1 MDDFPANHR
10 RIDSPGNRSSSSERS
25 GGCTASVAAP
35 GAAGPQGNPTGY
47 IFRVPIAEH
56 PVQRRDFIRL
66 LGGASIITGLDVDQL
81 LALGRRT
88 HRNLAAERSPLGFF
102 DQHQM
107 HTVAAAGERILPA
120 TDTPGA
126 FAAECHRFTERI
138 VAHHYAPDRQKRFQ
152 GGLVDLD
159 ARSRSV
165 GGKLFVELDDA
176 SQDQVLA
183 AIEADAYAAE
193 PNGTDSFWR
202 DLKYLTLYGYYTSE
216 IGIEEELRTNRFPG
230 SYQGAAEIAR

>member
-1 MDDFPANHR
+1 MDRRELLRQIGGSVALAGVLPANLW
-10 RIDSPGNRSSSSERS
+10 S
-25 GGCTASVAAP
+25 
-35 GAAGPQGNPTGY
+35 
-47 IFRVPIAEH
+47 
-56 PVQRRDFIRL
+56 
-66 LGGASIITGLDVDQL
+66 
-81 LALGRRT
+81 LGRET
-88 HRNLAAERSPLGFF
+88 HRHLRVDATALGFF

-126 FAAECHRFTERI
+126 LAAECHRFIERI
-138 VAHHYAPDRQKRFQ
+138 VADHYTPARQRRFID
-152 GGLVDLD
+152 GLVDLD
-159 ARSRSV
+159 QRASALHGR
-165 GGKLFVELDDA
+165 LFIQGDDA
-176 SQDQVLA
+176 QRDAVLTAVESQ
-183 AIEADAYAAE
+183 AYAAE